1 MSYSEKR
8 NIAFMYEKDGA
19 FTVNDYSKVRLSHGL
34 CRSIAF
40 RQVSAKAFYFFITRV
55 SA

>member
-8 NIAFMYEKDGA
+8 NIAFMYEKDRA
-19 FTVNDYSKVRLSHGL
+19 FTVNDYNKVRQSHDL
-34 CRSIAF
+34 CRTAAF
-40 RQVSAKAFYFFITRV
+40 KQVSVKCSHSCITRV